1 MRFLIDHDVD
11 AAVGTMLRRRRHE
24 CWSASEVGLAA
35 AADDLLTV
43 WAYDQDAAVVST
55 DKEFG
60 RRRMKNAIGHHVWLR
75 CKDWEADA
83 VLEACLDVVVVRLE
97 ARSDLTIRVSIDGLS
112 DSSAW
117 S

>member
-1 MRFLIDHDVD
+1 LRFLIDHDVD

-43 WAYDQDAAVVST
+43 WAYDHDAAVVST

-60 RRRMKNAIGHHVWLR
+60 RRRMKNGDRASRMAPVP
-75 CKDWEADA
+75 
-83 VLEACLDVVVVRLE
+83 RLG
-97 ARSDLTIRVSIDGLS
+97 SP
-112 DSSAW
+112 
-117 S
+117 

>member
-43 WAYDQDAAVVST
+43 WAYDHDAAVVST

-75 CKDWEADA
+75 CRDWEARDLLA
-83 VLEACLDVVVVRLE
+83 SRLDEVLKRLE
-97 ARSDLTIRVSIDGLS
+97 SRPDLTIQI
-112 DSSAW
+112 SAAGIAEAAGW
-117 S
+117 T